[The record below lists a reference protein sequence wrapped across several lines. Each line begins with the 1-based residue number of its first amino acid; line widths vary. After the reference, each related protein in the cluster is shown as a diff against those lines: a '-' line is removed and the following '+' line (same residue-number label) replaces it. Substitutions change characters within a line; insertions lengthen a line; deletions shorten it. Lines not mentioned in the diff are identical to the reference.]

1 MSRLSVQVSL
11 LAATLFSASVF
22 VPTPGVSAGE
32 SITKAVCQVRPTK
45 GNKCRGVVIFQ
56 ATQDGKIRVTARI
69 RGLSPG
75 KKHAIHIHQ
84 FGDCRDL
91 AGKSAGGH
99 FNPKEQPHGLPPAAK
114 RHAGDLGNLQ
124 ADDSGAAKFSIVV
137 DNISVAAENAVIGR
151 AIVVHALV
159 DDGGQPTGN
168 AGARIGCG
176 VIGIA
181 NPEWK
186 HAKAKR

>member
-1 MSRLSVQVSL
+1 MRVRSLPLQVRWVAVLAMVVSGTVLS
-11 LAATLFSASVF
+11 AA
-22 VPTPGVSAGE
+22 E
-32 SITKAVCQVRPTK
+32 SGLKAVCQVRPTK
-45 GNKCRGVVIFQ
+45 GNQCRGVVIFQ
-56 ATQDGKIRVTARI
+56 ETRDGKIRVMARI
-69 RGLSPG
+69 RGLNPG

-99 FNPKEQPHGLPPAAK
+99 YNPAEKPHGLPPAAE
-114 RHAGDLGNLQ
+114 RHAGDLGNLE
-124 ADDSGAAKFSIVV
+124 ADDNGMAKYTIVV
-137 DNISVAAENAVIGR
+137 DNISLGGENSVLGR
-151 AIVVHALV
+151 AIVVHALP

-186 HAKAKR
+186 PAKKK

>member
-1 MSRLSVQVSL
+1 MIGKSMKMVAWSVLAVGL
-11 LAATLFSASVF
+11 LAWAQTGAATAEEIS
-22 VPTPGVSAGE
+22 
-32 SITKAVCQVRPTK
+32 KAVCQVRPTK
-45 GNKCRGVVIFQ
+45 GNKTRGVVIFQ
-56 ATQDGKIRVTARI
+56 KTRDGRIRVTARI
-69 RGLSPG
+69 NGLKPG
-75 KKHAIHIHQ
+75 QKHAIHIHQ

-99 FNPKEQPHGLPPAAK
+99 FNPAEKPHGLPPSAE
-114 RHAGDLGNLQ
+114 RHAGDLGNLE
-124 ADDSGAAKFSIVV
+124 ADDEGRAKFSLTV
-137 DNISVAAENAVIGR
+137 DNISLGGGDNNIIGR
-151 AIVVHALV
+151 AIVVHALP

-186 HAKAKR
+186 PMKQQ

>member
-1 MSRLSVQVSL
+1 MSKCMRARL
-11 LAATLFSASVF
+11 LAGLVIAVALTVGGSV
-22 VPTPGVSAGE
+22 ARADD
-32 SITKAVCQVRPTK
+32 SISKAVCQVRPTK

-56 ATQDGKIRVTARI
+56 ETKDGRVRVMARI
-69 RGLSPG
+69 RGLNPG

-99 FNPKEQPHGLPPAAK
+99 YNPEEKPHGLPPAAE
-114 RHAGDLGNLQ
+114 RHAGDLGNLE
-124 ADDSGAAKFSIVV
+124 ANDDGFAKYTIVV
-137 DNISVAAENAVIGR
+137 DNISIAGKNAIIGR
-151 AIVVHALV
+151 AIVVHALP

-186 HAKAKR
+186 PAVKKK

>member
-1 MSRLSVQVSL
+1 MRTCMRARSLAGLVMAVILS
-11 LAATLFSASVF
+11 AAGSVAWGDDAAS
-22 VPTPGVSAGE
+22 
-32 SITKAVCQVRPTK
+32 KAVCQVRPTK

-56 ATQDGKIRVTARI
+56 ETKDGRVRVMARI
-69 RGLSPG
+69 RGLNPG

-99 FNPKEQPHGLPPAAK
+99 YNPEEKPHGLPPAAE
-114 RHAGDLGNLQ
+114 RHAGDLGNLE
-124 ADDSGAAKFSIVV
+124 ANDDGFAKYTIVV
-137 DNISVAAENAVIGR
+137 DNISIAGKNAIIGR
-151 AIVVHALV
+151 AIVVHALP

-186 HAKAKR
+186 PAVKKK

>member
-1 MSRLSVQVSL
+1 MSTCMRARSLAGLVMAVVLSAAGSMAWGDETVS
-11 LAATLFSASVF
+11 
-22 VPTPGVSAGE
+22 
-32 SITKAVCQVRPTK
+32 KAVCQVRPTK
-45 GNKCRGVVIFQ
+45 GNKCRGVVVFQ
-56 ATQDGKIRVTARI
+56 ETKDGRVRVMVRI
-69 RGLSPG
+69 RGLNPG

-99 FNPKEQPHGLPPAAK
+99 YNPEEKPHGLPPAAE
-114 RHAGDLGNLQ
+114 RHAGDLGNLE
-124 ADDSGAAKFSIVV
+124 ANDDGFAKYTIVV
-137 DNISVAAENAVIGR
+137 DNISIAGKNAIIGR
-151 AIVVHALV
+151 AIVVHALP

-186 HAKAKR
+186 PAVKKK